1 MGFEPEELAVDSPAI
16 VVEKASCHENTSE
29 KATNWRPLFRHPC
42 AFGSAEFGDVL
53 VNLIQNPNINSSW
66 LFRADILYDS
76 AEPQECVA
84 PSETH
89 DPLSVSKPSFV
100 GFQLQR
106 CIIRRL
112 IPRNTLRDKPLDQTC
127 LIYGSIPNNGDGVAL
142 VEKALVVY
150 LPHVSAPS
158 EMPFYHPIVR
168 GIAFLHEWE
177 AAESRGC
184 ISISYLFF
192 SEEDRSVVRLT
203 RTALRLLEV
212 IHKHGKGRI
221 EGYQKRVHHDQVLPQ
236 ARVQN
241 TYTRL
246 KQKYARVLMK
256 SWVESTDPE
265 KHVFEDLCI
274 AAFLVELWADMY
286 GRGPFPGFVD
296 IGCGNGLLVYILNQ
310 EGFTGW
316 GFDARSRKSWAKYN
330 TKLHT
335 PAGEEDTLREL
346 VLLPPPVS
354 RDGLPDDFDENRIH
368 DGRFPKGTFII
379 SNHADELT
387 PWTPIIAAISEC
399 PFIAIPC
406 CSHNLAGERYRA
418 PAPKDKTKADSA
430 YSSLVEWVAGIAADC
445 GWEVEQ
451 EMLRIPSTRNTA
463 LIGRKRSTNGLDPDI
478 QAIVEQYGGTAG
490 YLESAIKLVASTA
503 SNHEH

>member
-1 MGFEPEELAVDSPAI
+1 MGFEPEELAVEASPFIEVDTASGH
-16 VVEKASCHENTSE
+16 VETASW
-29 KATNWRPLFRHPC
+29 AWRPLFRHAC
-42 AFGSAEFGDVL
+42 AFGPAVFGDVML
-53 VNLIQNPNINSSW
+53 NLIQNPNINSSW
-66 LFRADILYDS
+66 LFRADILHDA
-76 AEPQECVA
+76 AEVENTPA
-84 PSETH
+84 
-89 DPLSVSKPSFV
+89 VSIPSFV
-100 GFQLQR
+100 DLHLRR
-106 CIIRRL
+106 CTVRRL

-127 LIYGSIPNNGDGVAL
+127 LIYESNPSHDDGAVSVKTL
-142 VEKALVVY
+142 EKTLVVY

-168 GIAFLHEWE
+168 GIAFLHEWT
-177 AAESRGC
+177 AAESCGS

-192 SEEDRSVVRLT
+192 SEQDRSSIRLT

-212 IHKHGKGRI
+212 IHKHGKGRLA
-221 EGYQKRVHHDQVLPQ
+221 GYQKKVHHDQLLPQ

-246 KQKYARVLMK
+246 KQKYARSLIK
-256 SWVESTDPE
+256 GWAETTDPE

-274 AAFLVELWADMY
+274 AAFLIELWADMY
-286 GRGPFPGFVD
+286 GRDGSFPGFVD

-310 EGFTGW
+310 EDFPGW
-316 GFDARSRKSWAKYN
+316 GFDARSRKSWAAYN
-330 TKLHT
+330 TKLQT
-335 PAGEEDTLREL
+335 PSGEKDTLREL

-354 RDGLPDDFDENRIH
+354 RDGVAGMSSDGFNEERVH

-430 YSSLVEWVAGIAADC
+430 YSSLVVWVSDIARDC

-463 LIGRKRSTNGLDPDI
+463 LIGRKRSSPANPPLDI
-478 QAIVEQYGGTAG
+478 QAVVDRYGGTAG
-490 YLESAIKLVASTA
+490 YLENVIKLVATSTA
-503 SNHEH
+503 SGDEH

>member
-1 MGFEPEELAVDSPAI
+1 MGFEPEELTVDASPFI
-16 VVEKASCHENTSE
+16 VVETATSHEETAARS
-29 KATNWRPLFRHPC
+29 WRPLFRHTCP
-42 AFGSAEFGDVL
+42 FHSAVFGDVM
-53 VNLIQNPNINSSW
+53 VNLIRHPNINSSW
-66 LFRADILYDS
+66 LFRADILHDA
-76 AEPQECVA
+76 AEA
-84 PSETH
+84 GSTSE
-89 DPLSVSKPSFV
+89 VSIPSFA
-100 GFQLQR
+100 GFHLRR
-106 CIIRRL
+106 CIVRRL

-127 LIYGSIPNNGDGVAL
+127 VIYERYSGRGDGSVIT
-142 VEKALVVY
+142 EKALVVY

-168 GIAFLHEWE
+168 GIAFLHEWT
-177 AAESRGC
+177 AAKSCGS

-192 SEEDRSVVRLT
+192 SEQDRSSVRLI

-212 IHKHGKGRI
+212 IYKHGKGRL
-221 EGYQKRVHHDQVLPQ
+221 EGYQKKVHHDQLLPQ

-246 KQKYARVLMK
+246 KQQYARSLIK
-256 SWVESTDPE
+256 GWAETTDPE

-274 AAFLVELWADMY
+274 AAFLIELWTDMY
-286 GRGPFPGFVD
+286 NQDCFPSFVD

-310 EGFTGW
+310 EGFAGW
-316 GFDARSRKSWAKYN
+316 GFDARSRKSWAAYN
-330 TKLHT
+330 TKLAT
-335 PAGEEDTLREL
+335 PEGEADSLREL

-354 RDGLPDDFDENRIH
+354 RDGLAGLSSDGYNEERIH

-430 YSSLVEWVAGIAADC
+430 YSSLVVWVSDIARDC

-463 LIGRKRSTNGLDPDI
+463 LIGRKRLSHQDPSLDI
-478 QAIVEQYGGTAG
+478 QAVVDRYGGTTG
-490 YLESAIKLVASTA
+490 YLENVIKLVAGSTTLG
-503 SNHEH
+503 NDH